1 MSEETIIP
9 THPYWDVFPKL
20 VRVSTS
26 EWPQSIPLS
35 IRGSIETPI
44 FETSNTDVAE
54 VDESGNIICGMQP
67 GAAIIIIWSSDARE
81 SVRHVQV
88 EVYGVPMGDGEMYD
102 GEMPE

>member
-1 MSEETIIP
+1 MPEETIIP

-35 IRGSIETPI
+35 IRGTIETPI
-44 FETSNTDVAE
+44 FESSNTDVAE

-67 GAAIIIIWSSDARE
+67 GAAIVVAFGAPDVLRTCHFATTIVN
-81 SVRHVQV
+81 SVLAS
-88 EVYGVPMGDGEMYD
+88 
-102 GEMPE
+102 